1 LTRPATQ
8 GFTLVEALVALA
20 LMLASLAGAGLV
32 LGRSIQHERESG
44 TRRAAIRL
52 AGSLA
57 EELRALDRDAASS
70 LPTDAAELQLWK
82 EAAAESLP
90 VGSTAS
96 IEVEAGVP
104 ARYRITIEWPVAGL
118 GLQRIVLPVTT

>member
-1 LTRPATQ
+1 
-8 GFTLVEALVALA
+8 
-20 LMLASLAGAGLV
+20 
-32 LGRSIQHERESG
+32 
-44 TRRAAIRL
+44 
-52 AGSLA
+52 
-57 EELRALDRDAASS
+57 
-70 LPTDAAELQLWK
+70 
-82 EAAAESLP
+82 